1 MIGDVYHWCDQFE
14 YTQPNGLA
22 YSSGFGCHSNH
33 GYITPVS
40 VNKIYSSDINNICVI
55 LRNGESGTYG
65 YFYSGANN
73 GATPSNMTDSNAQL
87 WDNGISAIGTWIN
100 SLRNKIGVQLH
111 I

>member
-1 MIGDVYHWCDQFE
+1 MYHWCDQFE
-14 YTQPNGLA
+14 YTQPNGLT

-40 VNKIYSSDINNICVI
+40 VNKIYNSDINNICVI
-55 LRNGESGTYG
+55 LINGESGTYG

-73 GATPSNMTDSNAQL
+73 GTTPSNMTDSNAQL
-87 WDNGISAIGTWIN
+87 CDNGISAIGTWIN
-100 SLRNKIGVQLH
+100 TLWNKIGVQLH